1 MAVYPLEVTTM
12 PMVDFDTL
20 PDDARV
26 WVFGASD
33 ALGDE
38 LSASLLRHVDTYLA
52 QWAAHGQPLT
62 SARQWRDQHFLIIGV
77 DQSTAGA
84 SGCSIDALFHILQ
97 GLERS
102 LGTSLV
108 AGGRVFYRDARGDV
122 QCVDRAT
129 FSSRA
134 RAGEIGGD
142 TEVFDTT
149 VTTVRDARERFSR
162 MASASWH
169 AQLV

>member
-1 MAVYPLEVTTM
+1 M
-12 PMVDFDTL
+12 PMVEFATL
-20 PDDARV
+20 PADARV
-26 WVFGASD
+26 WVFAASD
-33 ALGDE
+33 PLSDD
-38 LSASLLRHVDTYLA
+38 LSAPLLRQVDAYLT
-52 QWAAHGQPLT
+52 QWAAHGAPLT
-62 SARQWRDQHFLIIGV
+62 SAREWRDRHFLLIGV

-84 SGCSIDALFHILQ
+84 SGCSIDALFHILR

-108 AGGRVFYRDARGDV
+108 GGGRLFYRDARGEV

-149 VTTVRDARERFSR
+149 LTTAGEIREHFARS
-162 MASASWH
+162 ASSSWH

>member
-1 MAVYPLEVTTM
+1 M
-12 PMVDFDTL
+12 PMVDFDAL

-26 WVFGASD
+26 WVFGSGD
-33 ALGDE
+33 ALGDD
-38 LSASLLRHVDTYLA
+38 LSAPLLRQVDAYLS
-52 QWAAHGQPLT
+52 QWAAHGEPLT
-62 SARQWRDQHFLIIGV
+62 SAREWRDQHFLVIGV

-84 SGCSIDALFHILQ
+84 SGCSIDALFRILQ

-108 AGGRVFYRDARGDV
+108 AGGRVFYRDARGVV

-129 FSSRA
+129 FSARA
-134 RAGEIGGD
+134 RAGEIDGD

-149 VTTVRDARERFSR
+149 VTTAGAVRERFAR
-162 MASASWH
+162 NASSSWH

>member
-1 MAVYPLEVTTM
+1 M
-12 PMVDFDTL
+12 PMVDFDAL

-26 WVFGASD
+26 WVFGSGE
-33 ALGDE
+33 ALGDD
-38 LSASLLRHVDTYLA
+38 LSAPLLRQVDAYLA
-52 QWAAHGQPLT
+52 QWAAHGEPLT
-62 SARQWRDQHFLIIGV
+62 SARQWRDQHFLVIGV

-108 AGGRVFYRDARGDV
+108 AGGRVFYRDARGAV

-129 FSSRA
+129 FSARA

-149 VTTVRDARERFSR
+149 VTTAAALRDRFART
-162 MASASWH
+162 ASSSWH

>member
-1 MAVYPLEVTTM
+1 MPLI
-12 PMVDFDTL
+12 PFHAL

-33 ALGDE
+33 PLEDE
-38 LSASLLRHVDTYLA
+38 LSNALLRHVDAYLA
-52 QWAAHGQPLT
+52 QWAAHGVPLT
-62 SARQWRDQHFLIIGV
+62 AARDWRDRRFLLVGV

-84 SGCSIDALFHILQ
+84 SGCSIDALFRILQ
-97 GLERS
+97 GLEKS

-108 AGGRVFYRDARGDV
+108 AGGRIFYRDARGAV

-129 FSSRA
+129 YASRL
-134 RAGEIGGD
+134 RAGEIDPD
-142 TEVFDTT
+142 TRVFDTT
-149 VTTVRDARERFSR
+149 ITTAADARTRFERE
-162 MASASWH
+162 ASSSWH

>member
-1 MAVYPLEVTTM
+1 M
-12 PMVDFDTL
+12 PMVEFAAL

-26 WVFGASD
+26 WVFAASAPLND
-33 ALGDE
+33 D
-38 LSASLLRHVDTYLA
+38 LSTPLLRQVDAYLK
-52 QWAAHGQPLT
+52 QWAAHGTPLT
-62 SARQWRDQHFLIIGV
+62 SAREWRDRHFLLIGV

-108 AGGRVFYRDARGDV
+108 GGGRIYYRDARGEV

-142 TEVFDTT
+142 TEVYDTT
-149 VTTVRDARERFSR
+149 LTTAGEIRERFARS
-162 MASASWH
+162 ASSSWH

>member
-1 MAVYPLEVTTM
+1 M
-12 PMVDFDTL
+12 PIVPFDAL

-33 ALGDE
+33 PLDDALA
-38 LSASLLRHVDTYLA
+38 ASLLRRVDAYLD
-52 QWAAHGQPLT
+52 QWAAHGAPLT
-62 SARQWRDQHFLIIGV
+62 CARDWRDRRFLVIGV

-84 SGCSIDALFHILQ
+84 SGCSIDALFRILQ
-97 GLERS
+97 GLEQT

-108 AGGRVFYRDARGDV
+108 AGGRVFYRDARGTV

-129 FSSRA
+129 FSARA
-134 RAGEIGGD
+134 RAGEIDGD
-142 TEVFDTT
+142 TPVLDTT
-149 VTTVRDARERFSR
+149 LTSLGALREQFERP
-162 MASASWH
+162 ASASWH

>member
-1 MAVYPLEVTTM
+1 M
-12 PMVDFDTL
+12 PMVEFDAL
-20 PDDARV
+20 PGDARV

-38 LSASLLRHVDTYLA
+38 LVAPMLRQVDSYLA
-52 QWAAHGQPLT
+52 QWAAHGEPLT
-62 SARQWRDQHFLIIGV
+62 SAREWRDHHFLVVGV
-77 DQSTAGA
+77 DQTTAGA
-84 SGCSIDALFHILQ
+84 SGCSIDALFRILQ

-108 AGGRVFYRDARGDV
+108 SGGRVFYRDARGEV

-129 FSSRA
+129 FAARA

-149 VTTVRDARERFSR
+149 VTTAAALRERFALP
-162 MASASWH
+162 ASQSWH

>member
-1 MAVYPLEVTTM
+1 M
-12 PMVDFDTL
+12 PMVDFDAL

-26 WVFGASD
+26 WVFGSGD
-33 ALGDE
+33 ALGEE
-38 LSASLLRHVDTYLA
+38 LSAPLLRHVDAYLA
-52 QWAAHGQPLT
+52 QWAAHGEPLT
-62 SARQWRDQHFLIIGV
+62 SARAWRDQHFLVIGV

-84 SGCSIDALFHILQ
+84 SGCSIDALFRILQ

-108 AGGRVFYRDARGDV
+108 AGGRVFYRDARGEV

-129 FSSRA
+129 FSARA
-134 RAGEIGGD
+134 RAGEIDGD

-149 VTTVRDARERFSR
+149 VTTAGAVRDHFARK
-162 MASASWH
+162 ASSSWH